1 MNHDDG
7 LPYVG
12 VGSCQHSFGRLADC
26 RNHKT
31 PQAMTEQVGA
41 DYLRTA
47 CGVIGI
53 QTLRMSLIRPIV
65 IALLLAAWWPAM
77 NRCVLAAAVPQIFSD
92 CCSDSPTDVAG
103 GCAEKSC
110 QKCVNLENGLAL
122 SLLHAVKL
130 QAPIVR
136 DDAWLTKLQRLISE
150 RADTDVQLTAYG
162 YTPPEQ
168 PLWHLVVRT
177 ALPVR
182 GPSIG

>member
-1 MNHDDG
+1 MHHDDG
-7 LPYVG
+7 LSDVG
-12 VGSCQHSFGRLADC
+12 VGSCRHSFDRLADC

-31 PQAMTEQVGA
+31 PQAITEQAGA

-47 CGVIGI
+47 CGMIEI

-77 NRCVLAAAVPQIFSD
+77 NRCVLAAAAPQIFSD

-103 GCAEKSC
+103 GCAENSC

-136 DDAWLTKLQRLISE
+136 ADAWLTKLQRLLSE
-150 RADTDVQLTAYG
+150 RADTDVQLTAYC

>member
-1 MNHDDG
+1 VIDHDG
-7 LPYVG
+7 LSG
-12 VGSCQHSFGRLADC
+12 VGLGDCRRSLDRRADC
-26 RNHKT
+26 RNGET
-31 PQAMTEQVGA
+31 PQAITEQAGA

-47 CGVIGI
+47 CGVIEI
-53 QTLRMSLIRPIV
+53 QTFRMSLIRPIV

-77 NRCVLAAAVPQIFSD
+77 NTCVLAAAVPQIFSD

-103 GCAEKSC
+103 GCAENSC
-110 QKCVNLENGLAL
+110 QKCVNLENGLAI

-130 QAPIVR
+130 QAPAVR
-136 DDAWLTKLQRLISE
+136 ADAWLTKLQRLLSK
-150 RADTDVQLTAYG
+150 RADTDVQLTAYC

>member
-7 LPYVG
+7 LPSVG

-103 GCAEKSC
+103 GCAENSC

-122 SLLHAVKL
+122 SLLHAVNL

>member
-103 GCAEKSC
+103 GCAENSC